1 MKFLIAA
8 MAAIFIFAPLPAF
21 ANDIYEINKIN
32 YLRFGNGQ
40 KTLVIIPGLSLQSV
54 MNFASAI
61 KASYKL
67 LEKDFTIYL
76 FDRREDMPDKYSIA
90 EMAED
95 TAQAIKSLKLDR
107 VCLFGV
113 SQGGM
118 IAMQIAVTHPELV
131 TSMILGSTAARV
143 TPRAQKLFESWVQLA
158 KSGGAAAL
166 TLDFSQAVYSEKIF
180 EQYKDLLINAA
191 KAVTS
196 DDLRRFV
203 ILTQGMN
210 GFNITE
216 DLAKIQCPVL
226 VIGAKDDKIFGEA
239 EAVEITEQLKSKELF
254 MYDGYGH
261 AVYDFAPDYRE
272 RMLNFFN
279 LHYSKNT

>member
-8 MAAIFIFAPLPAF
+8 MAAIFILTVRPAF
-21 ANDIYEINKIN
+21 ANDINNIYEINKIN
-32 YLRFGNGQ
+32 YLRFGHGQ
-40 KTLVIIPGLSLQSV
+40 KTLVIIPRLSLQSV
-54 MNFASAI
+54 MNFADAI

-76 FDRREDMPDKYSIA
+76 FDRREDLPDKYSIA

-95 TAQAIKSLKLDR
+95 TAQAIKSLKLEHIY
-107 VCLFGV
+107 LFGV

-118 IAMQIAVTHPELV
+118 IAMQIAATHPELI
-131 TSMILGSTAARV
+131 TSMILGSTAARISQ
-143 TPRAQKLFESWVQLA
+143 RAQKLFNSWVQLA
-158 KSGGAAAL
+158 KAGDAAEL
-166 TLDFSQAVYSEKIF
+166 TLDFSQAVYPEKIF
-180 EQYKDLLINAA
+180 EQSKDLLINAA

-210 GFNITE
+210 GFDITE
-216 DLAKIQCPVL
+216 DLAKIKCPVL

-239 EAVEITEQLKSKELF
+239 EAVEIAKQLKSKELF

-261 AVYDFAPDYRE
+261 AVYDFTPDYKE

-279 LHYSKNT
+279 LH

>member
-1 MKFLIAA
+1 MKFLLAA
-8 MAAIFIFAPLPAF
+8 MAAIFIFAARPAL
-21 ANDIYEINKIN
+21 ANDIYEVNKIN
-32 YLRFGNGQ
+32 YLRFGHGQ
-40 KTLVIIPGLSLQSV
+40 RTLVIIPGLSLQSV
-54 MNFASAI
+54 MNFAAAI

-76 FDRREDMPDKYSIA
+76 FDRRKDLPDKYSIA

-131 TSMILGSTAARV
+131 DSMIVGSTAARISQK
-143 TPRAQKLFESWVQLA
+143 AQKLFNSCVQLA
-158 KSGGAAAL
+158 KSGDAEAL
-166 TLDFSQAVYSEKIF
+166 TLAFSQEVYSEQIF

-191 KAVTS
+191 KTVTS

-203 ILTQGMN
+203 ILTQGMD
-210 GFNITE
+210 GFDVIK
-216 DLAKIQCPVL
+216 DLANINCPVL

-239 EAVEITEQLKSKELF
+239 EAVEIAEQLKGKPCELF
-254 MYDGYGH
+254 MYEGYGH

-279 LHYSKNT
+279 LH